1 MGESAKRPVGAV
13 SICDQGDSV
22 VRLKRIESLIYLIRG
37 QKVML
42 DRDLAELYGVETR
55 VLNQAVRRNCN
66 RFPPDFM
73 LSLTR
78 SEIRNISQIV
88 ICSDIKHAKSVFAF
102 TEQGVAM
109 LSSVLHSDRAI
120 AVNIA
125 IMRTFARLRQFLTK
139 HAELARQLAEV
150 VRHVQDHEQKIQAI
164 FDVLRRLT
172 APTEPPRKQIGFH
185 VRERGTAYR
194 TRAKGAVR

>member
-1 MGESAKRPVGAV
+1 MGELAKHPGGA
-13 SICDQGDSV
+13 DSV
-22 VRLKRIESLIYLIRG
+22 VPLKRIESLIYLLRG

-55 VLNQAVRRNCN
+55 VLNQAVRRNHN

-109 LSSVLHSDRAI
+109 LSSVLHNDRAI

-125 IMRTFARLRQFLTK
+125 IMRTFARLRQFLTEN
-139 HAELARQLAEV
+139 AGLARQLAEV

-164 FDVLRRLT
+164 FDALRRLT
-172 APTEPPRKQIGFH
+172 APPEPPRKQIGFH
-185 VRERGTAYR
+185 VRERSATYR
-194 TRAKGAVR
+194 VRTKGKA